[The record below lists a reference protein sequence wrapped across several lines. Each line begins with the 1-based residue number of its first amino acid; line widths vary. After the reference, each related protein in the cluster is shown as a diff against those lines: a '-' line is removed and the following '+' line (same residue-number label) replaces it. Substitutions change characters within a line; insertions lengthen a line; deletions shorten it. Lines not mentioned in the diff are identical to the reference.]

1 MDLGLWVQAERKNKM
16 RISLF
21 FIKFKY
27 LGQKI
32 DRNNRRLDPAQ
43 TSAIKDISASKMSAP
58 YKVSRFWQII
68 TTYIIT
74 NYQNKHALLANFV
87 KHANKKLLNGF
98 RRQNTK
104 KHLKNIEELQLL
116 DLFLTHSKKKK
127 KNNRSK

>member
-1 MDLGLWVQAERKNKM
+1 
-16 RISLF
+16 
-21 FIKFKY
+21 
-27 LGQKI
+27 
-32 DRNNRRLDPAQ
+32 
-43 TSAIKDISASKMSAP
+43 MSAP

-87 KHANKKLLNGF
+87 KHAIKKLLNGF

-127 KNNRSK
+127 KNNRSKWR